1 VTPVKIVIPDIGPLI
16 TLAQADA
23 LELLLCFDDNVRIV
37 LTDYVEFEATRRHR
51 EFEDAQRICDFL
63 SKHAGRIEIEET
75 SYGKQMKAIDAQ
87 RRKYEESAQV
97 RKVYA
102 EMNLPP
108 PPQIPDN
115 AGELSI
121 VSYATSLIDEPPGP
135 PCLVIAEDDFFLR
148 SNSGALPGNAHI
160 VSTHVFLQA
169 IERLGKIG
177 SAESIWSA
185 ALAKGRKANPAI
197 VDLPARKIPDITGST
212 AS

>member
-1 VTPVKIVIPDIGPLI
+1 
-16 TLAQADA
+16 
-23 LELLLCFDDNVRIV
+23 
-37 LTDYVEFEATRRHR
+37 
-51 EFEDAQRICDFL
+51 
-63 SKHAGRIEIEET
+63 
-75 SYGKQMKAIDAQ
+75 MKAIDAQ

-160 VSTHVFLQA
+160 VSTHAFLQA

-185 ALAKGRKANPAI
+185 AFAKGRKANPAI

>member
-1 VTPVKIVIPDIGPLI
+1 MRAIAV
-16 TLAQADA
+16 LA
-23 LELLLCFDDNVRIV
+23 VV
-37 LTDYVEFEATRRHR
+37 LFHAFPEVLPGGFI
-51 EFEDAQRICDFL
+51 AQRICDFFL
-63 SKHAGRIEIEET
+63 KHAGRIEIEET

-160 VSTHVFLQA
+160 VSTHAFLQA